1 MITCG
6 YGTRTSKKSGFAKGP
21 QSGRNGIFLEWKI
34 SYKKKKIRMEKYEF
48 KI

>member
-1 MITCG
+1 M
-6 YGTRTSKKSGFAKGP
+6 RTSKKYGFARGL
-21 QSGRNGIFLEWKI
+21 QSGQNGTFLEWKI